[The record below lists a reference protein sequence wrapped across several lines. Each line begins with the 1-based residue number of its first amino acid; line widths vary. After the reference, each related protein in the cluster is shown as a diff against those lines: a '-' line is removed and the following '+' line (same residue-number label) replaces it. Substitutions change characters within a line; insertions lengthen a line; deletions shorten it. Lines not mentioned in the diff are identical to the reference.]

1 MPFLGSKT
9 AFLRSEIADFEAILA
24 FKTPFFTNFLPYWPY
39 MMMGHV
45 GGPPWYLYKGPG
57 SLNMSLMAIFLNPRW
72 SKKSVILTKPHYE
85 QIPSPYTYHCLTI
98 GKACHIEFFDSDSRV
113 LVGGSF
119 RRI

>member
-72 SKKSVILTKPHYE
+72 SKIG
-85 QIPSPYTYHCLTI
+85 QISQNHGFLCSC
-98 GKACHIEFFDSDSRV
+98 GSEKAEN
-113 LVGGSF
+113 
-119 RRI
+119 

>member
-1 MPFLGSKT
+1 MGHGGLKLPFLGSKT

-72 SKKSVILTKPHYE
+72 SKIG
-85 QIPSPYTYHCLTI
+85 QISQNHGFLCSC
-98 GKACHIEFFDSDSRV
+98 GSEKAEN
-113 LVGGSF
+113 
-119 RRI
+119 